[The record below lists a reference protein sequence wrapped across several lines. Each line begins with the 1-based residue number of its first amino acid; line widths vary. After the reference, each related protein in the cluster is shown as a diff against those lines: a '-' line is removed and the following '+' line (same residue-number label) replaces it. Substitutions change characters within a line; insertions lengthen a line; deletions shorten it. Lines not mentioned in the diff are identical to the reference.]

1 LAAPL
6 NASSDIVPSLEGLH
20 ILAVDDRID
29 TPELGEFAIESY
41 RAEVLTCTC
50 QKYAPALLS
59 PKESL
64 L

>member
-6 NASSDIVPSLEGLH
+6 NASSNIVPSVEGLH

-29 TPELGEFAIESY
+29 TPELGELAIEGNG
-41 RAEVLTCTC
+41 AEVLSCIC
-50 QKYAPALLS
+50 QKYAQALLS
-59 PKESL
+59 PRESL